1 MTYDNAFL
9 GTESLGRLLRRLA
22 IPTVAAQVINLLY
35 NIVDRIYIGHMP
47 GDGSLALTGVGV
59 CLPLIMIISAFAQL
73 VGSGGAPRA
82 SIAMGKGDNDE
93 AESILGSCF
102 TALFTLAVILTAVI
116 LIGKRS
122 FLLAFGCSENTIQYA
137 VDYMG
142 IYAIGTLFVQMT
154 LGLNAFIT
162 AQGYT
167 TVSMKTVLIGAICN
181 IVLDPI
187 CIFALDMGVKG
198 AALATI
204 ISQAVSAVWVVF
216 FLCGKKSL
224 LRLKVK
230 YFKLK
235 PKIILPCLA
244 LGLSPFIMQSTESLI
259 SVCFNSSLLKYGG
272 DTAVGAM
279 AILTSVAQF
288 ILLPVQGIT
297 QASQPIISY
306 NYGAGNTSRVKDT
319 FFLLVK
325 VCLGWTMLTWL
336 LVMIFPQLF
345 ASVFT
350 SDPTLIEFTKTA
362 LRIYLGSMGLFG
374 IQMACQMTFV
384 SIGNAVSSITVAVMR
399 KIILLI
405 PLIYIMPHILPD
417 KTLAV
422 YAAEPV
428 ADFLSVCFAS
438 TLFFFQ
444 FRKTLR
450 NMAASGRDIA
460 E

>member
-1 MTYDNAFL
+1 MTQDNTFL
-9 GTESLGRLLRRLA
+9 GTEPLGKLLRRLA
-22 IPTVAAQVINLLY
+22 IPTVTAQIINMLY
-35 NIVDRIYIGHMP
+35 NVVDRIYIGHMP

-59 CLPLIMIISAFAQL
+59 CLPLIMLISAFAQL

-82 SIAMGKGDNDE
+82 SIAMGQGNNDR
-93 AESILGSCF
+93 AEKILGSSF
-102 TALFTLAVILTAVI
+102 TALALISVILTTVL
-116 LIGKRS
+116 LIGNRS
-122 FLLAFGCSENTIQYA
+122 FLMAFGCSENTIEYA
-137 VDYMG
+137 VSYMN
-142 IYAIGTLFVQMT
+142 IYSIGTVFVQMT

-167 TVSMKTVLIGAICN
+167 TISMKTVLIGAICN
-181 IVLDPI
+181 IILDPI
-187 CIFALDMGVKG
+187 CIFVLDMGVSG
-198 AALATI
+198 AALATV

-216 FLCGKKSL
+216 FLSGKRSL
-224 LRLKVK
+224 LRLKPRN
-230 YFKLK
+230 FSLN
-235 PKIILPCLA
+235 PRILLPCIA
-244 LGLSPFIMQSTESLI
+244 LGLSPFIMQSTESII

-272 DTAVGAM
+272 DLAVGAM
-279 AILTSVAQF
+279 TILTSVTQF

-297 QASQPIISY
+297 QGSQPIISY
-306 NYGAGNTSRVKDT
+306 NYGAGNAARVKDT
-319 FFLLVK
+319 FFLLLK
-325 VCLGWTMLTWL
+325 VCLSWTMFIWL
-336 LVMIFPQLF
+336 LVMLFPQLF

-350 SDPTLIEFTKTA
+350 SDAALIDFTKTA
-362 LRIYLGSMGLFG
+362 LRIYLASMGLFG

-399 KIILLI
+399 KIVLLI

-444 FRKTLR
+444 FRKTLKSMEHPDV
-450 NMAASGRDIA
+450 NSAK
-460 E
+460 

>member
-1 MTYDNAFL
+1 MTYNNAFL
-9 GTESLGRLLRRLA
+9 GTEPLGKLLRRLA
-22 IPTVAAQVINLLY
+22 IPTVAAQVINMLY
-35 NIVDRIYIGHMP
+35 NVVDRIYIGHMP

-93 AESILGSCF
+93 AENILGSCF
-102 TALFTLAVILTAVI
+102 TALVVLSVILTAVI
-116 LIGKRS
+116 LVGNRS
-122 FLLAFGCSENTIQYA
+122 FLLAFGCSANTIEYA
-137 VDYMG
+137 VDYMS
-142 IYAIGTLFVQMT
+142 IYAVGTIFVQLT
-154 LGLNAFIT
+154 LGMNSFIT

-167 TVSMKTVLIGAICN
+167 TISMKTVLIGAVCN
-181 IVLDPI
+181 IILDPI

-198 AALATI
+198 AALATV
-204 ISQAVSAVWVVF
+204 ISQAVSAVWVIL
-216 FLCGKKSL
+216 FLTGKKSL
-224 LRLKVK
+224 LRLKRKNIRLNMKVV
-230 YFKLK
+230 
-235 PKIILPCLA
+235 LPCIA
-244 LGLSPFIMQSTESLI
+244 LGASPFIMSSTESLI

-272 DTAVGAM
+272 DMAVGAM
-279 AILTSVAQF
+279 TILTSVAQF
-288 ILLPVQGIT
+288 MLLPVQGIT
-297 QASQPIISY
+297 QGSQPIISY
-306 NYGAGNTSRVKDT
+306 NYGAGNTSRVKGT

-325 VCLGWTMLTWL
+325 VCLGWTMFTWL

-345 ASVFT
+345 ASIFT
-350 SDPTLIEFTKTA
+350 SDAALIDFTKTA

-405 PLIYIMPHILPD
+405 PLIYIMPHILAD

-444 FRKTLR
+444 FRKALR
-450 NMAASGRDIA
+450 NMDASGR
-460 E
+460 